1 MGKLTREITFI
12 GVVVAAF
19 VVAVYLFNVG
29 RDQELTLSQR
39 AQARAQGLI
48 KNLATQNFMKKVF
61 TEEPAP
67 QGRGLAS
74 AKSESNV
81 TEMEV
86 QSLQGE
92 IGRDP
97 WGRPFYYKVAGDGAR
112 GSEVTVWSYGPN
124 AIAESTPENLLAKQ
138 SSGDDLVFTFLVE

>member
-12 GVVVAAF
+12 GVVAAAF
-19 VVAVYLFNVG
+19 VVAVYVFNAG
-29 RDQELTLSQR
+29 REKELTLSQKAQTR
-39 AQARAQGLI
+39 AYGLI
-48 KNLATQNFMKKVF
+48 KNLASQNFMKKVF
-61 TEEPAP
+61 TEEPVA

-74 AKSESNV
+74 ATSESNV

-97 WGRPFYYKVAGDGAR
+97 WGSPFQYKVAGDGSK

-124 AIAESTPENLLAKQ
+124 ATADSTPENLVAKQ
-138 SSGDDLVFTFLVE
+138 GSGDDLVFTFLVE